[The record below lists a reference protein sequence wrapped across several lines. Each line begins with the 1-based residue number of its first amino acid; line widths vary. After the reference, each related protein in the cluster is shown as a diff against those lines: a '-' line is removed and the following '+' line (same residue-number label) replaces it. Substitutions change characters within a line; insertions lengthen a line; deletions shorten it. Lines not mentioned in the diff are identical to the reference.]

1 MEATVTATGAAEEF
15 VGRFAEAWEQPTP
28 ERLEALATPDVLLV
42 QPGMRTMRGKA
53 AWREAVRDLLELVPD
68 LRAEV
73 LRWGATED
81 GVLIE
86 FTLRGTLARR
96 PFEWTLVD
104 RIVLDGGLV
113 KERVSYFD
121 PLPVTLESLKAPR
134 KLPAALRLQLRRR

>member
-1 MEATVTATGAAEEF
+1 MEATVTARGAAEEF
-15 VGRFAEAWEQPTP
+15 VERFADAWGRPTP
-28 ERLEALATPDVLLV
+28 ERLEALAAPDVLLV

-53 AWREAVRDLLELVPD
+53 AWREAVRELLELVPD

-73 LRWGATED
+73 LRWGPTED

-86 FTLRGTLARR
+86 FTVRGTLARR
-96 PFEWTLVD
+96 PYEWTLVD
-104 RIVLDGGLV
+104 RIVLEDGLV

-121 PLPVTLESLKAPR
+121 PLPVTLESLKAPQ